1 MIETP
6 HMKTDKNLVA
16 KTVLLS
22 GDPFRTKF
30 IAENFLENVVL
41 INEVRGMLGY
51 TGYYKNKKI
60 TLMTSGMGMPSMGI
74 YAYELYKFF
83 DVENIIRI
91 GSAGSFNKDVE
102 IMDIILSSCS
112 YTEGNFAYNFSNKK
126 CFNVQSSDKLNEI
139 ILKKSKE
146 LNLNIKYGI
155 TFCAECFDP
164 YLETDE
170 YRKRMPKDTL
180 AVEMEAFALFY
191 LAKHFNRNAS
201 CLLTVSDNIVN
212 KKAISSEERSKA
224 LTDMIKLALES
235 VIE

>member
-30 IAENFLENVVL
+30 IAENFLENTVL

-51 TGYYKNKKI
+51 TGYYKGKKI

-91 GSAGSFNKDVE
+91 GSAGSFNKNIE
-102 IMDIILSSCS
+102 IMDIVLSSCS

-126 CFNVQSSDKLNEI
+126 CFNASSSNELNEL
-139 ILKKSKE
+139 ILKKANE
-146 LNLNIKYGI
+146 LNLNIKYGK

-164 YLETDE
+164 YLETDL
-170 YRKRMPKDTL
+170 YRKRMPDDIL
-180 AVEMEAFALFY
+180 AVEMEAFSLFY
-191 LAKHFNRNAS
+191 LANYFNKKAS
-201 CLLTVSDNIVN
+201 CLLTISDNIIN
-212 KKAISSEERSKA
+212 KKAITSEERSKT

-235 VIE
+235 VI